1 MGSAYWTLTVVTAV
15 ALLASPVGLAEESL
29 ANAQDAAGVQMF
41 WRPHTPKSDGSLFG
55 ALGDF
60 GRRSEEDRLLRSRG
74 LIRPLHFRYKNFTY
88 ERDYFHLYKG
98 FRLHSFLD
106 GKVDV
111 GLYKHNLYLGLTP
124 GPAGAFLPS
133 SSKRLE
139 LMIRWNLNQVRTR

>member
-15 ALLASPVGLAEESL
+15 ALLASPVGLAEESS
-29 ANAQDAAGVQMF
+29 ADVQDAAEAQVF
-41 WRPHTPKSDGSLFG
+41 WRPDTLKSDGSLFG

-111 GLYKHNLYLGLTP
+111 GLYKHHLYPGLTP
-124 GPAGAFLPS
+124 GPAGAYLPS

-139 LMIRWNLNQVRTR
+139 LMIRWNLNQGRTR